1 MNTWFLLLIL
11 STPGTPN
18 TEHYVMFQA
27 PTQEACEILRDEYF
41 AYGITHVGAD
51 DEDGTSMVIIDKKCE
66 PAVES

>member
-1 MNTWFLLLIL
+1 MNSWFLLLIL